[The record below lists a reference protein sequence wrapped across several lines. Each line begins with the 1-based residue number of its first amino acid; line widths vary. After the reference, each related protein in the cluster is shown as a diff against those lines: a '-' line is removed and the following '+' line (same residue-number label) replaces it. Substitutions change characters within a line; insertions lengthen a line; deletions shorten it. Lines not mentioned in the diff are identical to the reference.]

1 MFTKDGKTL
10 TQGTTGNKVPFVN
23 ITHEVPVIGAI
34 LRLGRRSDEL
44 FDSGVFVKEIGML
57 EKAYVDLWVGSVSS
71 VRVFE
76 VVGHVYALDVSP
88 ASSGAFFML

>member
-34 LRLGRRSDEL
+34 LRLSRRSDEF
-44 FDSGVFVKEIGML
+44 FDSDVFVKEVGML
-57 EKAYVDLWVGSVSS
+57 EKAYVDLWMGSIFSIHI
-71 VRVFE
+71 FE
-76 VVGHVYALDVSP
+76 VIGHVYALDVSP
-88 ASSGAFFML
+88 AFRGVCFML